1 MTRSAAPAKAPPLTE
16 KLFQRQVL
24 ELAKILGWRVY
35 HPFLSKWSEKGFP
48 DLTMVRARD
57 RRLLFA
63 ELKTDKGVVSPSQV
77 EWLDLLGAVAFDR
90 DAWQAALRNEHY
102 LVPIP
107 NTVPLPRIE
116 VYVWRPRD
124 WDAIGEA
131 LR

>member
-1 MTRSAAPAKAPPLTE
+1 MIVPAKVPPLTE

-24 ELAKILGWRVY
+24 ELAKICGWRVY

-63 ELKTDKGVVSPSQV
+63 ELKTDRGVVSPAQV
-77 EWLDLLGAVAFDR
+77 EWLDLLGSVHR
-90 DAWQAALRNEHY
+90 P
-102 LVPIP
+102 VPASDP
-107 NTVPLPRIE
+107 AYGHVPSVE
-116 VYVWRPRD
+116 VHIWRPRD
-124 WDAIGEA
+124 WDAIQEV